1 MPSIMR
7 IVVVIL
13 GIFGN
18 MVKSSGE
25 AARRKV
31 QGSWMQ
37 EPRKPK
43 WTTVENQGCLHNDGV
58 RH

>member
-25 AARRKV
+25 AARKV